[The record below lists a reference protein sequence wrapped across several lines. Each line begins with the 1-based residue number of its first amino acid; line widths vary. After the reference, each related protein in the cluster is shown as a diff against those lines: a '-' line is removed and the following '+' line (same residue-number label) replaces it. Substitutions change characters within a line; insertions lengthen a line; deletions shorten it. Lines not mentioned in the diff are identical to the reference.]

1 MVAQYH
7 ILPHLDY
14 TVEGVPNGNRR
25 LILEEG
31 GHPVN
36 LGLKAKDPFFMPG
49 WKFGDPKYIV

>member
-1 MVAQYH
+1 M
-7 ILPHLDY
+7 PHLDY

-31 GHPVN
+31 GHLVN